1 MSDKDEAGSYLV
13 NTRLF
18 SSDYNPAKL
27 LAEFQRDEGV
37 RFTTQEVRKII
48 LAAEKTW
55 DDYRDDAGVTVPVS
69 HEERREITS
78 MMERAES

>member
-1 MSDKDEAGSYLV
+1 MKDEAVGYLV
-13 NTRLF
+13 NARLF
-18 SSDYNPAKL
+18 SSDYSPAKI

-37 RFTTQEVRKII
+37 RFSTQEVCEII

-55 DDYRDDAGVTVPVS
+55 DDYRDDAGVTAPVS

-78 MMERAES
+78 MMERAEN